1 MAGPSEQPRQ
11 DRRAQELMLRRSVE
25 DRHRQAPVKKQQTSP
40 VRRVLQSLSAEG
52 LRRIPGVA
60 PSNPAVYS
68 GLVQM
73 LASGRAASTDKAYY
87 NAFERVRVWA
97 ERERVSAIPMQP
109 LTFMGYL
116 WELYEHCK
124 QQGRA
129 RSNIDMVC
137 AAVERFH
144 TLANY
149 PSPTAHAGVQELR
162 KSMGKM
168 LGVRG
173 QQALPLTDE
182 IQERMWK
189 WWSQSAAKT
198 EDSLLHLVT
207 LVTVAV
213 MREGVMRWDDVARVE
228 FRDLSEEEQLTRIFV
243 SERKTDA
250 RREGTWVM
258 LRHGSSPWSAYQLLK
273 QVCRQ
278 FGVEFQKLSRVQRG
292 EWLRDHP
299 GLGTWES
306 GEGTIAVGQVRVACL
321 LEKVHGT
328 WLPGAAGVSLP
339 YNRFQDLFRQLLRFV
354 GEDALRYSTHS
365 MRRGGA
371 SELRQCGL
379 PEDLI
384 AQQGGWKS
392 RSSML
397 KYFDSTVE
405 FERRAAACQ
414 EVAPVSRKRGVDP
427 SEQARF
433 PD

>member
-1 MAGPSEQPRQ
+1 MERPRL
-11 DRRAQELMLRRSVE
+11 DLRVKELMLRRSVE
-25 DRHRQAPVKKQQTSP
+25 SRHRQAPVKKQQTSP
-40 VRRVLQSLSAEG
+40 VRRVMQSLSAEG

-60 PSNPAVYS
+60 PRNPAVYA

-73 LASGRAASTDKAYY
+73 LASGRAASTDKAYC
-87 NAFERVRVWA
+87 NAFERVRAWA

-129 RSNIDMVC
+129 RGNIDMAC

-162 KSMGKM
+162 KSMGRS

-173 QQALPLTDE
+173 QQARPLTDE
-182 IQERMWK
+182 VQERMWK
-189 WWSQSAAKT
+189 WWLQSAART

-213 MREGVMRWDDVARVE
+213 MREGVMRWDDVSRVE
-228 FRDLSEEEQLTRIFV
+228 FRDLSDEEQYARIFV

-258 LRHGSSPWSAYQLLK
+258 LQHGSSPWSAYQLLQ
-273 QVCRQ
+273 QVRRQ
-278 FGVEFQKLSRVQRG
+278 LGVEFQKLSRAQRG

-299 GLGTWES
+299 GLGTWQS
-306 GEGTIAVGQVRVACL
+306 GEGTLAVGQVRVACL
-321 LEKVHGT
+321 LGKVHGA
-328 WLPGAAGVSLP
+328 WLPVAAGASMP
-339 YNRFQDLFRQLLRFV
+339 YNRFQDLFRRLLSFV
-354 GEDALRYSTHS
+354 GEDASMYSTHS

-379 PEDLI
+379 SEDLI

-392 RSSML
+392 RDSML
-397 KYFDSTVE
+397 KYFDSSVE
-405 FERRAAACQ
+405 FERRAVAWR
-414 EVAPVSRKRGVDP
+414 EVAPVRGKGGVDP
-427 SEQARF
+427 SKAARLQ
-433 PD
+433 D